1 MNEAESAIDKGV
13 VEGEVESEVEGIA
26 KGDLLVIL
34 RHAPHGSS
42 WLREGL
48 DAALVAAAFGQRVS
62 LLFSGDGVLA
72 LMPHQQAGALGQKGT
87 HGVIDMLAMYDIETL
102 LVDAHALTSRGLSA
116 EDLML
121 PVSLVEGDAL
131 PKLLDRHPL
140 VLNF

>member
-1 MNEAESAIDKGV
+1 MNETESAIDKGE
-13 VEGEVESEVEGIA
+13 VEGKVEGKVEGIA

-34 RHAPHGSS
+34 RHSPHGSS

-48 DAALVAAAFGQRVS
+48 DAALVAAAFGQQVS
-62 LLFSGDGVLA
+62 LLFAGDGVLA

-121 PVSLVEGDAL
+121 PVSVVEGDAL

>member
-1 MNEAESAIDKGV
+1 MKQQAVNGDDMNETEIAT
-13 VEGEVESEVEGIA
+13 GERVTE
-26 KGDLLVIL
+26 GDLLVIL
-34 RHAPHGSS
+34 RHSPHGSS

-48 DAALVAAAFGQRVS
+48 DTALVAAAFGQRVS

-72 LMPHQQAGALGQKGT
+72 LLDGQQAGALGQKGT

-102 LVDAHALTSRGLSA
+102 LVDAHALISRGLST

-121 PVSLVEGDAL
+121 PVSVVEGAAL
-131 PKLLDRHPL
+131 PKLLDQHRL

>member
-1 MNEAESAIDKGV
+1 MSEPETAFDKTVAE
-13 VEGEVESEVEGIA
+13 
-26 KGDLLVIL
+26 GDLLVIL

-48 DAALVAAAFGQRVS
+48 DTALVAAAFGQRVS
-62 LLFSGDGVLA
+62 LLFAGDGVLA
-72 LMPHQQAGALGQKGT
+72 LLTGQQAGPLGQKGT

-102 LVDAHALTSRGLSA
+102 LVDERALSSRGLSV

-121 PVSLVEGDAL
+121 PVSSVEGDSLAA
-131 PKLLDRHPL
+131 LLDGHRL